1 METPCGSVPRGRG
14 WTVLG
19 GVNVKQIGELKNLM
33 VELIQDVIKENDGKE
48 GKDNVNFSQRAKEII
63 KEVADYARTTKIY
76 AANKEQREKFW
87 EETKDATPALIYEY
101 MLDRVVNAPTK
112 MHMNCSVILIIP
124 KLDELLNTTE
134 V

>member
-1 METPCGSVPRGRG
+1 M
-14 WTVLG
+14 LG

-33 VELIQDVIKENDGKE
+33 VELVEDVIKENDGKE

-76 AANKEQREKFW
+76 AANKEKREKFW
-87 EETKDATPALIYEY
+87 EETKDATPALIYGY